1 MVNMESQNI
10 SKEFKE
16 FSTNIRSDI
25 AEIKKSINA
34 LNTAIDNLSHRLEL
48 TSKNNIIEN
57 DARYCKKDEMVNSAI
72 LLLNNQD
79 FRKRCNEVVDSAL
92 NTEQCKDTLRA
103 HFSAFVKESRDN
115 LSKWIEFIKLV
126 ASMISG
132 SAITYIIIKSIGG

>member
-1 MVNMESQNI
+1 MESQNI

-57 DARYCKKDEMVNSAI
+57 DARYCKKDEMVNSTI
-72 LLLNNQD
+72 LLLNNQE

-115 LSKWIEFIKLV
+115 LSKWIDLIKLV

-132 SAITYIIIKSIGG
+132 GAITYIIIKSIGG

>member
-1 MVNMESQNI
+1 MESQNI

-72 LLLNNQD
+72 LLLNNQE

-115 LSKWIEFIKLV
+115 MSRWMEFLKLV
-126 ASMISG
+126 VSMISG
-132 SAITYIIIKSIGG
+132 GAITYIIIKSIGG

>member
-132 SAITYIIIKSIGG
+132 GAITYIIIKSIGG

>member
-1 MVNMESQNI
+1 MDGTDFVTRN
-10 SKEFKE
+10 
-16 FSTNIRSDI
+16 
-25 AEIKKSINA
+25 EIKKSINA

-72 LLLNNQD
+72 LLLNNQV

-115 LSKWIEFIKLV
+115 LSKWIDFIKLV

-132 SAITYIIIKSIGG
+132 GAITYIIIKYIGG

>member
-1 MVNMESQNI
+1 MANMESQNI

-72 LLLNNQD
+72 LLLNNQE

-92 NTEQCKDTLRA
+92 NTDQCKDTLRT
-103 HFSAFVKESRDN
+103 HFATFVKESRDN
-115 LSKWIEFIKLV
+115 LSKWMDFIKLL

-132 SAITYIIIKSIGG
+132 GAITYIIIKSLGG

>member
-1 MVNMESQNI
+1 MESQNI

-57 DARYCKKDEMVNSAI
+57 DARYCKKDEMVNSAT
-72 LLLNNQD
+72 LLLNNQE

-92 NTEQCKDTLRA
+92 NAEQCKDTLRA

-115 LSKWIEFIKLV
+115 LSKWMDFIKLV

-132 SAITYIIIKSIGG
+132 GAITYIIIKSIGG